1 MSSAK
6 KTKKRGGGKSA
17 TTANVMFDNNSP
29 KTAANSQ
36 SVSTPKQ
43 EGLPTNSNG
52 KVEVDKEVRLNDG
65 GTVPNPIASMAQVKD
80 HNCRSADGQ
89 DMMTTIQV
97 ASGLLS
103 G

>member
-1 MSSAK
+1 MPSAK

-17 TTANVMFDNNSP
+17 TPNVTFDNNSP

-43 EGLPTNSNG
+43 GGLPTNSNG
-52 KVEVDKEVRLNDG
+52 KVKVDKEVRLNDG